1 MNSAA
6 MSNSLHIR
14 ARLERSKQK
23 GTGSPVPDLSFSPV
37 LEEQGVNRRRFT
49 ELVDRHSGRLF
60 VMPAILLILAFS
72 IFPLIISAWLS
83 LTRFKLVAGGFELR
97 FIGLAN
103 FKKLLFGTQQFHF
116 LGTFAEMSFL
126 GWLIIGIGLA
136 ATGWSAYRYSASG
149 AVTLVGSIGRLIAYS
164 LLLGIV
170 LMFGTTI
177 GGKSQIGSLS
187 TTILYVSAGVAIQF
201 LIGTGLAFLCSQ
213 KIAGRSFFRV
223 VFFMPLMV
231 TPVGIAYMFRML
243 ADMKF
248 GPFAP
253 LWSAL
258 GLGQFAWAAN
268 AWSAR
273 AVVVIGDSWQWIPFI
288 FIVMLAAFESQPRD
302 EVEAAELDGASGLQ
316 IFRDITWP
324 SVLPI
329 AATVV
334 LIRIIEAFK
343 MVDLPNVLTN
353 GGPGIATESL
363 TLHAF
368 MEWRALNLGGSAAVA
383 YALLFVST
391 VLCVAF
397 FNFVVEPARR
407 ART

>member
-1 MNSAA
+1 
-6 MSNSLHIR
+6 
-14 ARLERSKQK
+14 
-23 GTGSPVPDLSFSPV
+23 
-37 LEEQGVNRRRFT
+37 
-49 ELVDRHSGRLF
+49 
-60 VMPAILLILAFS
+60 MPAVVLILTFS
-72 IFPLIISAWLS
+72 IFPLIISAWLALS
-83 LTRFKLVAGGFELR
+83 RFKLVPGGFELR

-103 FKKLLFGTQQFHF
+103 FRKLLFGSQQFHF
-116 LGTFAEMSFL
+116 LGTFTEISL
-126 GWLIIGIGLA
+126 IGWLIIGAGA
-136 ATGWSAYRYSASG
+136 AAIGWSAYRYIASG
-149 AVTLVGSIGRLIAYS
+149 AITLFGSIGRVIAYGLIA
-164 LLLGIV
+164 GIA

-187 TTILYVSAGVAIQF
+187 TTIFYVMAGVAIQF
-201 LIGTGLAFLCSQ
+201 VIGTGLAFLCAQ
-213 KIAGRSFFRV
+213 RIAGRSFFRV
-223 VFFMPLMV
+223 VFFIPMMV
-231 TPVGIAYMFRML
+231 TPVGIAYTFRML

-268 AWSAR
+268 PWSAR
-273 AVVVIGDSWQWIPFI
+273 SVVVIGDSWQWIPFI

-324 SVLPI
+324 SVMPV

-353 GGPGIATESL
+353 GGPGIASESL

-368 MEWRALNLGGSAAVA
+368 IEWRALNLGGSAAIA
-383 YALLFVST
+383 YSLLFVST

-407 ART
+407 ARA